1 MVLELRLES
10 PIWID
15 VLWLAVIYWH
25 TNILSGFAASFS
37 SGFVS
42 QSIHIHIGFYLWLVL
57 RLPIHWRPTSKFGPF
72 FFCFSFHFNLVLP
85 NTLIAFD
92 NFSPYRLLLLIVWM
106 PCYPSITC
114 FYSHSSQLL
123 STRSVH
129 FFVDCFFSSSCA
141 CMKLDELY
149 NLTRLT
155 N

>member
-42 QSIHIHIGFYLWLVL
+42 QSIHIHISFYLWLVL

-72 FFCFSFHFNLVLP
+72 FFLFLIPFQFSSTKHTHCIRQLFTIQIITSNCLNALLSLDH
-85 NTLIAFD
+85 
-92 NFSPYRLLLLIVWM
+92 LLLLSLF
-106 PCYPSITC
+106 SITIYTEC
-114 FYSHSSQLL
+114 S
-123 STRSVH
+123 
-129 FFVDCFFSSSCA
+129 FFRRLFFFFF
-141 CMKLDELY
+141 MRLY
-149 NLTRLT
+149 EIRRII
-155 N
+155 